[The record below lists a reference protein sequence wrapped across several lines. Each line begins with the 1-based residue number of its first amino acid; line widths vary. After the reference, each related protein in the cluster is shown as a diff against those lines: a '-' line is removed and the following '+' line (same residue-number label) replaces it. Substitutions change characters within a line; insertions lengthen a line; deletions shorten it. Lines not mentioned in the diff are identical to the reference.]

1 MEMQYLGN
9 VVLRGKIKCL
19 TGLHVGG
26 SEEKYEIGGMDN
38 PVIKHP
44 LTGYAYIPGSSL
56 KGKLRSLTE
65 WALGVVEIKFNED
78 ARKFEAPTHSCGKA
92 DCAICAVFGC
102 AILSGKEQ
110 KLSGPSRLLVRDSF
124 PTEETRRQMD
134 SLEKNHGLPK
144 VEVKSENSLDRVTSE
159 ANPRPL
165 ERVHAGAEF
174 DMELVYGVYD
184 RDGDGGK
191 ADIENIGVVLQAL
204 RLLEDSS
211 LGGGGSRGSGQV
223 RVHLEATPV
232 VKPVKDY
239 LEGTSVVPAEVKTVP
254 LSEIKKDAYTGAIK
268 L

>member
-1 MEMQYLGN
+1 
-9 VVLRGKIKCL
+9 
-19 TGLHVGG
+19 
-26 SEEKYEIGGMDN
+26 
-38 PVIKHP
+38 
-44 LTGYAYIPGSSL
+44 
-56 KGKLRSLTE
+56 
-65 WALGVVEIKFNED
+65 
-78 ARKFEAPTHSCGKA
+78 
-92 DCAICAVFGC
+92 
-102 AILSGKEQ
+102 
-110 KLSGPSRLLVRDSF
+110 
-124 PTEETRRQMD
+124 MD